1 MDDVYDILIKYEFN
15 PGFIIRSCR
24 INHSVKK
31 KSRERAVTSFL
42 QEQINGGGEV
52 YSVING
58 NKIPLSDI
66 SSCEKS
72 NR

>member
-1 MDDVYDILIKYEFN
+1 MSHQPFGKKEITGKGSDVIFTEADKW
-15 PGFIIRSCR
+15 
-24 INHSVKK
+24 
-31 KSRERAVTSFL
+31 
-42 QEQINGGGEV
+42 GGEV